1 MAFAH
6 SFTSFPTPHSLPTF
20 LGSFSTSDL
29 HSVISSPL
37 RSFFFYPPSSLHSEL
52 GSSFGERFYE
62 QRHSSPFIYRLPLF
76 IYHYPVFI
84 HRLPLFSFRY
94 LRFPSPNPFLCIALI
109 ALHLPLA
116 MVVLLSLI
124 PISMSWL
131 AKCVTTLSQNRVERV
146 CASSNR
152 VHCHS
157 FVHVCFPFFLFRF
170 RFFRPSCCH
179 YTILRVVGRQGHPVH
194 PALRFVHSLR

>member
-1 MAFAH
+1 M
-6 SFTSFPTPHSLPTF
+6 
-20 LGSFSTSDL
+20 
-29 HSVISSPL
+29 IYSPL

-109 ALHLPLA
+109 ALHLLLA

-157 FVHVCFPFFLFRF
+157 FLHVCFPFFLFRF

-179 YTILRVVGRQGHPVH
+179 YTILRVVWRQDHPVH
-194 PALRFVHSLR
+194 PALRFIHSLR

>member
-29 HSVISSPL
+29 HSAISSPL
-37 RSFFFYPPSSLHSEL
+37 RSSFFYPPSSLHSEL

-62 QRHSSPFIYRLPLF
+62 QRYSSPFIYRLPLF

>member
-1 MAFAH
+1 M
-6 SFTSFPTPHSLPTF
+6 TTF
-20 LGSFSTSDL
+20 G
-29 HSVISSPL
+29 I
-37 RSFFFYPPSSLHSEL
+37 
-52 GSSFGERFYE
+52 
-62 QRHSSPFIYRLPLF
+62 LF
-76 IYHYPVFI
+76 VQKRPVKDGHQNFVQNWTARVVNYPVFI
-84 HRLPLFSFRY
+84 HRHPVFNFRY
-94 LRFPSPNPFLCIALI
+94 LRFPSPNSSPCIALI

-131 AKCVTTLSQNRVERV
+131 AKCVTTLSQNKVERV

-157 FVHVCFPFFLFRF
+157 FLHVCFPFFLFRF

-194 PALRFVHSLR
+194 PALRFVHSLRR